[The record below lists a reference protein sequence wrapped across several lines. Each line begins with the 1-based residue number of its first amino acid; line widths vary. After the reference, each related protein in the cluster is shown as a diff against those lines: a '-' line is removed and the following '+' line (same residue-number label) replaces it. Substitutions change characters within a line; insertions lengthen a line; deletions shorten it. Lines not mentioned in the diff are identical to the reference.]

1 MSAPGGKKSML
12 EENRDRLLA
21 RIATACMAAE
31 RDPASV
37 LLVWV
42 SKTRPVS
49 DVEAAIAAGGRVFGE
64 NRVQEALDKFLP
76 ERPGVRCHI
85 IGPVQ
90 SNKLRKAVSV
100 AHGIDSV
107 SSLAEVL
114 RLEALC
120 AEIKRPLDILFQVN
134 TSLEDTKSGLAM
146 EECAALLESLP
157 KCQYLTYRGLMTIG
171 KNTGNPEDSRAGFAW
186 LRAMRDQFVNRDA
199 RFAHFTELSMGMTD
213 DLEVAI
219 AEGSTQVRIGTALFG
234 AR

>member
-1 MSAPGGKKSML
+1 MSAL
-12 EENRDRLLA
+12 EENRDRVLA
-21 RIATACMAAE
+21 RIATACSAAG
-31 RDPASV
+31 RDLASV
-37 LLVWV
+37 QLVWV
-42 SKTRPVS
+42 SKTRPLA

-64 NRVQEALDKFLP
+64 NRVQEALEKFLP
-76 ERPGVRCHI
+76 ERPNVRCHI

-100 AHGIDSV
+100 AHCIDSV
-107 SSLAEVL
+107 SSLEDVR
-114 RLEALC
+114 RLENLC

-134 TSLEDTKSGLAM
+134 TSLEDTKSGVDM
-146 EECAALLESLP
+146 EGCEALLASLP
-157 KCQYLTYRGLMTIG
+157 ECQYLTYRGLMTIG

-199 RFAHFTELSMGMTD
+199 RFVHFTELSMGMTD